1 MSRRCVSLALLLP
14 FAASPLAAQATA
26 RPTVVVLALPFD
38 GARANVLQPGDTAV
52 AYATT
57 AKLRATL
64 ATFADVAI
72 ADSTRVAAA
81 VERAETAGNPCD
93 NPCALT
99 VARAVDA
106 QWVVKGKVA
115 KTSNLV
121 WVLFGELLDV
131 ATGKDV
137 LADSYELKG
146 DAARMGP
153 AGADVFAQR
162 VAHAVAQSRSPATG
176 P

>member
-1 MSRRCVSLALLLP
+1 MPRYAPLGLLLP
-14 FAASPLAAQATA
+14 LVASPLAAQAPA
-26 RPTVVVLALPFD
+26 RPAVAVLALRFD
-38 GARANVLQPGDTAV
+38 GEHANVLEPGDTAV
-52 AYATT
+52 AYTST

-64 ATFADVAI
+64 GASAGVALT
-72 ADSTRVAAA
+72 DSAGVAAA
-81 VERAETAGNPCD
+81 VAREETPGNQCD
-93 NPCALT
+93 NPCA
-99 VARAVDA
+99 VAVGRAVHA

-131 ATGKDV
+131 TTGKEV

-146 DAARMGP
+146 DATRMGP

-162 VAHAVAQSRSPATG
+162 VLIAVAQPSP
-176 P
+176 